1 MLDQPAAAEP
11 AHDAP
16 ASAPTEPAS
25 PSKPKGKGSRILAA
39 AYNGALFGA
48 CIATAGYF
56 IVRSIIVVLL
66 YLTGGLRGAPTWR
79 LGEILLIAALGA
91 IVGMVLKA
99 LAETLSK
106 PRAPAR
112 ERPTLPEMGPL
123 PRADD
128 DRRDRIHRIAQSRA
142 VDDRRS

>member
-1 MLDQPAAAEP
+1 MLDQSSAAEP
-11 AHDAP
+11 THDSP
-16 ASAPTEPAS
+16 ASAPTEHVS

-39 AYNGALFGA
+39 AYSGALFGA
-48 CIATAGYF
+48 CIGTAGYF

-66 YLTGGLRGAPTWR
+66 YSTGGLRGAPPWR
-79 LGEILLIAALGA
+79 PGEILLIAVLGA

-112 ERPTLPEMGPL
+112 ERPAVPEIGPL
-123 PRADD
+123 PRAED